1 MFKYQILV
9 EYVGTNFRGWQVQ
22 KKGKTVQGLIQKKIS
37 NILRQNVVLFGS
49 GRTDTGV
56 HAIEQSAHFESKNEI
71 NDYDKFLKSMNH
83 FLNKDGVAILK
94 IRKRNKNFH
103 ARFSAKMRI
112 YKYVIINQLSG
123 PVLEKNRGWHIM
135 KKLDLLAMKK
145 GAKKLIGTKDFST
158 FRASSCKA
166 KSPIKTMKL
175 VKIRSFK
182 NKIEIEF
189 RSQSFLQQQVR
200 SIVGCLKYLGENKWS
215 LKKFE
220 GVLKS
225 KEFYAHHQHLQR
237 TFFSPNYL
245 LIFFFLFDIEYFLL
259 ILHLDS
265 ALIMYPQQ
273 FLALHLQGNCL

>member
-56 HAIEQSAHFESKNEI
+56 HAIEQSAHFESKNKI

-83 FLNKDGVAILK
+83 FLNKEGVAILK

-175 VKIRSFK
+175 VKIRSLK

-225 KEFYAHHQHLQR
+225 KKRILCAPPAPPEGL
-237 TFFSPNYL
+237 
-245 LIFFFLFDIEYFLL
+245 FLVRIIY
-259 ILHLDS
+259 
-265 ALIMYPQQ
+265 
-273 FLALHLQGNCL
+273 

>member
-1 MFKYQILV
+1 MFRYQILI

-22 KKGKTVQGLIQKKIS
+22 KKGKTIQGLIQERISELLNEKI
-37 NILRQNVVLFGS
+37 ILSGS

-56 HAIEQSAHFESKNEI
+56 HAIEQSAHFDCKYQI
-71 NDYDKFLKSMNH
+71 KQVDKFLKSMNH
-83 FLNKDGVAILK
+83 FLNKDGVTILK
-94 IRKRNKNFH
+94 IKKRNKNFH
-103 ARFSAKMRI
+103 ARFSAQMRI
-112 YKYVIINQLSG
+112 YKYIIINRLGG

-135 KKLDLLAMKK
+135 KELDLIAMKK

-158 FRASSCKA
+158 FRASSCRA

-200 SIVGCLKYLGENKWS
+200 SMVGCLKYLGEKKWS

-220 GVLKS
+220 KVIKS
-225 KEFYAHHQHLQR
+225 KKRNLCA
-237 TFFSPNYL
+237 PP
-245 LIFFFLFDIEYFLL
+245 
-259 ILHLDS
+259 
-265 ALIMYPQQ
+265 APPQGL
-273 FLALHLQGNCL
+273 FLARIIY